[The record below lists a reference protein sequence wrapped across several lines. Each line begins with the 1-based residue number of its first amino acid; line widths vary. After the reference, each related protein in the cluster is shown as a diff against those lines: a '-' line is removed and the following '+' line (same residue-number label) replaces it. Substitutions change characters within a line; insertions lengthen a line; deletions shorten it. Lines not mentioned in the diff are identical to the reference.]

1 MVLNYAIEQHN
12 INQWQEGRIK
22 MELQDIIPKERL
34 FITKAQTIVS
44 EWDIKKAANIIFG
57 MEIADKDLDVFI
69 SNCQGID
76 CEIDADMPNED
87 KIMLLLRYDE
97 TVKAIRVFYKSHDC
111 SLKEARDRIN
121 NLHEALKKA
130 GGVQ

>member
-1 MVLNYAIEQHN
+1 
-12 INQWQEGRIK
+12 
-22 MELQDIIPKERL
+22 MESQNIIPKERL

-76 CEIDADMPNED
+76 CEIDADIPDEN
-87 KIMLLLRYDE
+87 KIMLLLKYGE

-111 SLKEARDRIN
+111 SLVEARNTIN
-121 NLHEALKKA
+121 SLRETLKKA
-130 GGVQ
+130 GELQ

>member
-1 MVLNYAIEQHN
+1 
-12 INQWQEGRIK
+12 
-22 MELQDIIPKERL
+22 MEAKNIIPEERL

-76 CEIDADMPNED
+76 CEIDADMPDED
-87 KIMLLLRYDE
+87 KIMLLLRYNE
-97 TVKAIRVFYKSHDC
+97 TVKAIRIFYNTHNC
-111 SLKEARDRIN
+111 TLAEARDKMN
-121 NLHEALKKA
+121 NLHKVLKKA
-130 GGVQ
+130 GGSQ

>member
-1 MVLNYAIEQHN
+1 
-12 INQWQEGRIK
+12 
-22 MELQDIIPKERL
+22 MESQNIIPKERL

-57 MEIADKDLDVFI
+57 MEITDKDLDVFI

-76 CEIDADMPNED
+76 CEIDVNIPDEN
-87 KIMLLLRYDE
+87 KIMLLLKYGE

-111 SLKEARDRIN
+111 SLAEARDTIN
-121 NLHEALKKA
+121 NLHETLKKA
-130 GGVQ
+130 GELQ

>member
-1 MVLNYAIEQHN
+1 MESKN
-12 INQWQEGRIK
+12 IS
-22 MELQDIIPKERL
+22 KERL

-69 SNCQGID
+69 SNCQGMD
-76 CEIDADMPNED
+76 CEIDADMPDKD

-97 TVKAIRVFYKSHDC
+97 TVKAIRIFYNTHNC
-111 SLKEARDRIN
+111 TLAEARDTIN
-121 NLHEALKKA
+121 NLHETLKKA
-130 GGVQ
+130 GEFQ

>member
-1 MVLNYAIEQHN
+1 
-12 INQWQEGRIK
+12 
-22 MELQDIIPKERL
+22 MESQNIIPKERL

-76 CEIDADMPNED
+76 CEIDANIPDEN
-87 KIMLLLRYDE
+87 KIMLLLKYGE
-97 TVKAIRVFYKSHDC
+97 TVKAIRIFYKSHDC
-111 SLKEARDRIN
+111 SLAEARDTIN
-121 NLHEALKKA
+121 NLHETLKKA
-130 GGVQ
+130 GELQ